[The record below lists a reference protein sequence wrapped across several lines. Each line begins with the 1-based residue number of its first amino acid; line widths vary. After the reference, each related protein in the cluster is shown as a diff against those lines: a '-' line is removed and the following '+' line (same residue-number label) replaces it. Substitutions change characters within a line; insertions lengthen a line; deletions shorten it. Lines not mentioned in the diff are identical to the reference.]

1 MEVVDG
7 YLAKL
12 YSRTPIWREIADVVE
27 HIIISIYIYIY
38 IYVLC

>member
-12 YSRTPIWREIADVVE
+12 YSRIPTWREIADVAE
-27 HIIISIYIYIY
+27 HI
-38 IYVLC
+38 VTFHAH